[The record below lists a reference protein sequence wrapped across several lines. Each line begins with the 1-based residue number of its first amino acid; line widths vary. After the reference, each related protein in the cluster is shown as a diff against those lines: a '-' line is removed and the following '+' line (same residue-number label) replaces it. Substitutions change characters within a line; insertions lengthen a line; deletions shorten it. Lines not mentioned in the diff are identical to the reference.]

1 MIDRFIR
8 LAIARRTIVMFIA
21 VFIAV
26 YGWYSWRQLSIE
38 AYPDIADVSSQ
49 VITQAP
55 GLAAE
60 EVEQQITVPIERA
73 LNGTPGLAIMR
84 SKSTFGLSLITLV
97 FRDGSEDY
105 WSRQRIQERI
115 TGVTLPTGI
124 TPGLDALTSPI
135 GEIYRYT
142 LESDT
147 LGQRELSEIQQWEI
161 IPALG
166 QIQGVAGVNNF
177 GGITTQYEV
186 ELDPVQLQRFG
197 LSLKSVEDAITAN
210 NHSTGGSVITRGE
223 QGYVVRGV
231 GALHDL
237 TDLGS
242 VVVTQK
248 GGSPV
253 LVRDLG
259 KVRLSQVERH
269 GILGKDRH
277 GDAVEGI
284 VTLLRGENP
293 SRVMDDVHARV
304 ITLNT
309 QLARRGVKIV
319 PYLDRSDLVHTT
331 VDKVSHTV
339 FEGVGLVLIVL
350 ILFLGSARSALIV
363 AIVIPLAMLIAFI
376 LMHLTHVPANL
387 LSLGAIDFGIIVDG
401 AIVMMESL
409 LRRREAR
416 PEEPLTLADATD
428 AAVQVGRPIF
438 FATIIIVTAYLPLFA
453 FQRIEAKLFTPM
465 AFTVGY
471 ALLGALLV
479 SLTLV
484 PGLAYIAFRKP
495 TKSFHNPVLAWID
508 RGYVVVLRRCLD
520 LPVIIYGIAI
530 AAALAV
536 LLLGAT
542 VGREFLP
549 PLDEGSIWLQ
559 VQLPSG
565 ISLEKGKEMAG
576 ELRRAVRSF
585 PETSYIVTQLGRND
599 DGTDPFTPS
608 HIEASVGL
616 HPYGTW
622 PSGETKA
629 DLIRR
634 MDAKFKTMPG
644 FNIGFSQPMID
655 GVYDKM
661 AGAHSELVIKIYGE
675 DFHELRRIG
684 NAVVGVLNKTPGSA
698 DVALDQEPPLP
709 QLVVQVDRAAAARLG
724 VNAGDVADLI
734 QTGIGGEGIDKLYVG
749 DRRYDIAVRFP
760 AATRSTIAEIGTLP
774 ITTASGAQV
783 PLSAVAHVSLKSGE
797 STITREMGH
806 RHLTVKLDYR
816 DRDLTSFLHDAQ
828 ANIAR
833 QVTFDH
839 AAYHLEWGGQF
850 ENQARAESRLGV
862 ILGIMFGAMALLLY
876 VQFALLRQVLLIL
889 GVVPLATLGGLVA
902 LHLTGATL
910 NVASSV
916 GFIALFG
923 VAIQN
928 AIIMVSNLNTRRVDG
943 EGLLGAVM
951 MGARERLRPVL
962 MTATVA
968 TIGMLPAALN
978 TGVGSDVQ
986 RGLATV
992 VVGGLIVATALTLFV
1007 VPTLY
1012 FVIERAV
1019 SRRSERQT
1027 QRQNQQPQGA
1037 PLRETEV

>member
-1 MIDRFIR
+1 MVAAFV
-8 LAIARRTIVMFIA
+8 AI
-21 VFIAV
+21 

-60 EVEQQITVPIERA
+60 EVEQQITVPLERA
-73 LNGTPGLAIMR
+73 LNGTPGLTIMR

-115 TGVTLPTGI
+115 QDVTLPPGI
-124 TPGLDALTSPI
+124 TPGLDALTSPV

-142 LESDT
+142 LESGT
-147 LGQRELSEIQQWEI
+147 LGQRELSEIQRWEV
-161 IPALG
+161 IPALS
-166 QIQGVAGVNNF
+166 QIQGVAAVNNF
-177 GGITTQYEV
+177 GGITTQYQV
-186 ELDPVQLQRFG
+186 ELDPAQLQRFN
-197 LSLKSVEDAITAN
+197 LSLKTVENAITAN
-210 NHSTGGSVITRGE
+210 NHSTGGSIITRGE

-231 GALHDL
+231 GALHSLD
-237 TDLGS
+237 DLGS
-242 VVVTQK
+242 IVVSQK
-248 GGSPV
+248 GGSPI

-269 GILGKDRH
+269 GVVGKDDH
-277 GDAVEGI
+277 GDTIEGI

-293 SRVMDDVHARV
+293 SRVMGDVHAKV
-304 ITLNT
+304 AELNAE
-309 QLARRGVKIV
+309 LAKKDVRIV

-331 VDKVSHTV
+331 IDKVSHTV

-350 ILFLGSARSALIV
+350 ILFLGSPRSAMIV

-376 LMHLTHVPANL
+376 LMNLTHVPANL

-409 LRRREAR
+409 LRRREER
-416 PEEPLTLADATD
+416 PDKPLTRAEATD
-428 AAVQVGRPIF
+428 AAIQVARPIF
-438 FATIIIVTAYLPLFA
+438 FATIIIVTAYMPLFA

-484 PGLAYIAFRKP
+484 PALAYLAFRKP
-495 TKSFHNPVLAWID
+495 QKLFHNPVLAILD
-508 RGYVVVLRRCLD
+508 RHYTVLLRRCLD
-520 LPVIIYGIAI
+520 MPFAIYGVVAV
-530 AAALAV
+530 AAAAV
-536 LLLGAT
+536 LMLGAT

-549 PLDEGSIWLQ
+549 TLDEGSIWLQ

-565 ISLEKGKEMAG
+565 ISLQKSREMAA

-608 HIEASVGL
+608 HIESSVGL
-616 HPYGTW
+616 HPYDTW

-634 MDAKFKTMPG
+634 MDAKFRTMPG
-644 FNIGFSQPMID
+644 FRVGFSQPMID

-661 AGAHSELVIKIYGE
+661 AGAHSELVIKVYGD
-675 DFHELRRIG
+675 DFRELRRIG
-684 NAVVGVLNKTPGSA
+684 NAIVDVLDHTRGAA
-698 DVALDQEPPLP
+698 DVAVDQEPPLP
-709 QLVVQVDRAAAARLG
+709 QLVIKVDREAAARLG
-724 VNAGDVADLI
+724 VNADDVADLI
-734 QTGIGGEGIDKLYVG
+734 KTAIGGNAIDQLYVG

-760 AATRSTIAEIGTLP
+760 AASRTTIAQIRDLP
-774 ITTASGAQV
+774 ITTGSGAQV
-783 PLSAVAHVSLKSGE
+783 PLSAVAQVSLKSGE
-797 STITREMGH
+797 STITREMG
-806 RHLTVKLDYR
+806 RRQITVKLGYR
-816 DRDLTSFLHDAQ
+816 DRDLASFLKEARS
-828 ANIAR
+828 NIASK
-833 QVTFDH
+833 VHFDPS
-839 AAYHLEWGGQF
+839 AYRLEWGGQF
-850 ENQARAESRLGV
+850 ENEARAESRLQV
-862 ILGIMFGAMALLLY
+862 ILAIMFGAMALLLY
-876 VQFALLRQVLLIL
+876 IQFALFRQVLLIL

-902 LHLTGATL
+902 LHLTGMTL
-910 NVASSV
+910 NVASAV

-928 AIIMVSNLNTRRVDG
+928 AIIMVSNLNTHRVDG
-943 EGLLGAVM
+943 EGLLEAVLTGA
-951 MGARERLRPVL
+951 GERLRPVL

-1012 FVIERAV
+1012 YVIERSA
-1019 SRRSERQT
+1019 SRRGERRSRRVT
-1027 QRQNQQPQGA
+1027 DMPQPEMGA
-1037 PLRETEV
+1037 

>member
-1 MIDRFIR
+1 MIERFIR
-8 LAIARRTIVMFIA
+8 LAITRRRIVLLIA
-21 VFIAV
+21 LLVAA

-60 EVEQQITVPIERA
+60 EVEQQITIPLERA
-73 LNGTPGLAIMR
+73 LNGTPGLTIMR

-115 TGVTLPTGI
+115 QGVTLPTGI
-124 TPGLDALTSPI
+124 TPGLDPLTSPI

-147 LGQRELSEIQQWEI
+147 LGQRELSELQQWEV
-161 IPALG
+161 IPALS

-186 ELDPVQLQRFG
+186 ELDPAQLQRFG

-237 TDLGS
+237 SDLGN
-242 VVVTQK
+242 VAVTQK

-259 KVRLSQVERH
+259 KVRLSQMERH
-269 GILGKDRH
+269 GILGKDEH
-277 GDAVEGI
+277 GDAIEGI

-293 SRVMDDVHARV
+293 SHVMDDVHAKV
-304 ITLNT
+304 EELNVE
-309 QLARRGVKIV
+309 LARKGARIV

-331 VDKVSHTV
+331 IDKVSHTV
-339 FEGVGLVLIVL
+339 LEGVGLVLIVL
-350 ILFLGSARSALIV
+350 ILFLGSVRSALIV
-363 AIVIPLAMLIAFI
+363 AVVIPLAMLIAFI
-376 LMHLTHVPANL
+376 LMNVTHVPANL

-416 PEEPLTLADATD
+416 PDKPLTRAEAVD

-438 FATIIIVTAYLPLFA
+438 FATIIIITAYMPLFA

-465 AFTVGY
+465 AFTVSY

-479 SLTLV
+479 AMTLV

-495 TKSFHNPVLAWID
+495 TKTFHNPVLLRIE
-508 RGYVVVLRRCLD
+508 RGYGVALRRCLAT
-520 LPVIIYGIAI
+520 PAIIYAVAGV
-530 AAALAV
+530 AAVAV

-549 PLDEGSIWLQ
+549 ALDEGSIWLQ

-565 ISLEKGKEMAG
+565 ISLQESKGMAG
-576 ELRRAVRSF
+576 ELRRAVRTF

-616 HPYGTW
+616 HPPSTW

-644 FNIGFSQPMID
+644 FTVGFSQPMID

-661 AGAHSELVIKIYGE
+661 AGAHSELVIKIYGD
-675 DFHELRRIG
+675 DFAELRRIG
-684 NAVVGVLNKTPGSA
+684 NAIVTVLNKTPGSA

-709 QLVVQVDRAAAARLG
+709 QLVIRIDRAACARLN
-724 VNAGDVADLI
+724 VNAGDIAELI
-734 QTGIGGEGIDKLYVG
+734 QTGIGGAGIDQLYVG

-760 AATRSTIAEIGTLP
+760 AAARSTIGEIRNLP
-774 ITTASGAQV
+774 ITTGTGAQV
-783 PLSAVAHVSLKSGE
+783 PLSAVADIQLKMGE

-816 DRDLTSFLHDAQ
+816 DRDLSSFLHDAQ
-828 ANIAR
+828 RNIAA
-833 QVTFDH
+833 QVKFDKTN
-839 AAYHLEWGGQF
+839 YHLEWGGQF
-850 ENQARAESRLGV
+850 ENQARAESRLRV
-862 ILGIMFGAMALLLY
+862 ILCVMFGAMGLLLY
-876 VQFALLRQVLLIL
+876 IQFALVRQVLLIL
-889 GVVPLATLGGLVA
+889 GAVPLATLGGLVA
-902 LHLTGATL
+902 LHVTHSTL

-928 AIIMVSNLNTRRVDG
+928 AIIMVSNLNTHRVDG
-943 EGLLGAVM
+943 EGLLEAVLRGAN
-951 MGARERLRPVL
+951 ERLRPVL

-968 TIGMLPAALN
+968 TIGMLPAAVH

-1012 FVIERAV
+1012 YVIERAA
-1019 SRRSERQT
+1019 SRRAARRQG
-1027 QRQNQQPQGA
+1027 RPRGA
-1037 PLRETEV
+1037 APAGGA

>member
-1 MIDRFIR
+1 
-8 LAIARRTIVMFIA
+8 
-21 VFIAV
+21 
-26 YGWYSWRQLSIE
+26 
-38 AYPDIADVSSQ
+38 
-49 VITQAP
+49 
-55 GLAAE
+55 
-60 EVEQQITVPIERA
+60 
-73 LNGTPGLAIMR
+73 MR

-115 TGVTLPTGI
+115 QGVALPSGI

-147 LGQRELSEIQQWEI
+147 LGQRELSELQQWEV
-161 IPALG
+161 IPALS
-166 QIQGVAGVNNF
+166 QIQGIAGVNNF

-186 ELDPVQLQRFG
+186 ELNPAQLQRFG

-231 GALHDL
+231 GALHTVSDI
-237 TDLGS
+237 GAVS
-242 VVVTQK
+242 VSQK
-248 GGSPV
+248 GGAPI
-253 LVRDLG
+253 LLKDLG

-269 GILGKDRH
+269 GIVGKDRH
-277 GDAVEGI
+277 GDVIEGI
-284 VTLLRGENP
+284 VMLLRGENP
-293 SRVMDDVHARV
+293 SRVMDDVHAR
-304 ITLNT
+304 IAELNAD
-309 QLARRGVKIV
+309 LAHKGARIV
-319 PYLDRSDLVHTT
+319 PYLDRSELVHTT

-339 FEGVGLVLIVL
+339 LEGVGLVLIVL
-350 ILFLGSARSALIV
+350 ILFLGNARSAMIV
-363 AIVIPLAMLIAFI
+363 AVVIPLAMLIAFI
-376 LMHLTHVPANL
+376 LMNLTHVPANL

-409 LRRREAR
+409 LRRREAN
-416 PEEPLTLADATD
+416 PDAPLTRADASD
-428 AAVQVGRPIF
+428 AAVQVGLPIF
-438 FATIIIVTAYLPLFA
+438 FATIIIITAYLPLFA

-471 ALLGALLV
+471 ALLGALLL

-484 PGLAYIAFRKP
+484 PGLAFIAFRKP
-495 TKSFHNPVLAWID
+495 MKIFHNPVLAWIE
-508 RGYVVVLRRCLD
+508 RGYAVALRRCLK
-520 LPVIIYGIAI
+520 LPAIIYATACTAAI
-530 AAALAV
+530 AV
-536 LLLGAT
+536 VLLGAT

-549 PLDEGSIWLQ
+549 TLDEGSIWLQ
-559 VQLPSG
+559 AQLPSG
-565 ISLEKGKEMAG
+565 ISLEQGKAMAG

-585 PETSYIVTQLGRND
+585 PETSYVVTQLGRND

-622 PSGETKA
+622 PGGDSKT

-634 MDAKFKTMPG
+634 MDAKFKAMPG
-644 FNIGFSQPMID
+644 FTVGFSQPMID

-661 AGAHSELVIKIYGE
+661 AGAHSALVVKIYGD
-675 DFHELRRIG
+675 DFTELRRIG
-684 NAVVGVLNKTPGSA
+684 NDIVDVLEKTRGSA

-709 QLVVQVDRAAAARLG
+709 QLVIQVDRAAAARLG

-734 QTGIGGEGIDKLYVG
+734 QTGIGGGGIDQLYFG

-760 AATRSTIAEIGTLP
+760 AKVRSTVAEIGALP
-774 ITTASGAQV
+774 IATARGALV
-783 PLSAVAHVSLKSGE
+783 PLSSVATISLRSGE

-806 RHLTVKLDYR
+806 RHLTVKLGYR
-816 DRDLTSFLHDAQ
+816 DRDLTSFLHEARR
-828 ANIAR
+828 NIAR
-833 QVTFDH
+833 HVTFDPS
-839 AAYHLEWGGQF
+839 AYRLEWGGQF
-850 ENQARAESRLGV
+850 ENQARAETRLDV
-862 ILGIMFGAMALLLY
+862 ILGIMFATMAVLLFI
-876 VQFALLRQVLLIL
+876 QFGLIRQVVLIL
-889 GVVPLATLGGLVA
+889 GVVPLATLGGLIA
-902 LHLTGATL
+902 LHVTGSTL

-928 AIIMVSNLNTRRVDG
+928 AIIMMSNLNTHRIDADG
-943 EGLLGAVM
+943 LFDAVLRGAN
-951 MGARERLRPVL
+951 ERLRPVL

-968 TIGMLPAALN
+968 TCGMLPAALN

-1012 FVIERAV
+1012 YVSERAAF
-1019 SRRSERQT
+1019 RRAARRGRPAQDDLS
-1027 QRQNQQPQGA
+1027 PAMGS
-1037 PLRETEV
+1037 

>member
-8 LAIARRTIVMFIA
+8 LAITRQRIVFMIA
-21 VFIAV
+21 AFVVA

-60 EVEQQITVPIERA
+60 EVEQQITVPLERA
-73 LNGTPGLAIMR
+73 LNGTPGLTIMR
-84 SKSTFGLSLITLV
+84 SRSTFGLSLITLV

-115 TGVTLPTGI
+115 QGVSLPSGI
-124 TPGLDALTSPI
+124 SPGLDALTSPV

-147 LGQRELSEIQQWEI
+147 LGQRELSELQQWEV
-161 IPALG
+161 IPALS
-166 QIQGVAGVNNF
+166 QIQGVAAVNNF

-186 ELDPVQLQRFG
+186 ELDPAQLQRFN
-197 LSLKSVEDAITAN
+197 LSLKTVENAITAN

-231 GALHDL
+231 GALHSL
-237 TDLGS
+237 ADLGS
-242 VVVTQK
+242 VVVSQK
-248 GGSPV
+248 GGSPI

-269 GILGKDRH
+269 GILGKDDH
-277 GDAVEGI
+277 GDSIEGI

-293 SRVMDDVHARV
+293 SRVMEDVHAKV
-304 ITLNT
+304 TELNAE
-309 QLARRGVKIV
+309 LAKKGARMV

-350 ILFLGSARSALIV
+350 ILFLGSPRSALIV

-376 LMHLTHVPANL
+376 LMNITHVPANL

-416 PEEPLTLADATD
+416 PDKPLTRTEATD
-428 AAVQVGRPIF
+428 AAIQVGRPIF
-438 FATIIIVTAYLPLFA
+438 FATIIIVTAYMPLFA

-484 PGLAYIAFRKP
+484 PALAYLAFRKP
-495 TKSFHNPVLAWID
+495 QKLFHNPVLAILD
-508 RGYVVVLRRCLD
+508 RHYAVILRRCLE
-520 LPVIIYGIAI
+520 LPGVIYGV
-530 AAALAV
+530 AAAAAV
-536 LLLGAT
+536 AVVLLGAT

-549 PLDEGSIWLQ
+549 TLDEGSIWLQ

-585 PETSYIVTQLGRND
+585 PETSYVVTQLGRND

-629 DLIRR
+629 ELIRR
-634 MDAKFKTMPG
+634 MDAKFRTMPG
-644 FNIGFSQPMID
+644 FSVGFSQPMID

-661 AGAHSELVIKIYGE
+661 AGAHSELVIKVYGD
-675 DFHELRRIG
+675 DFRELRRIG
-684 NAVVGVLNKTPGSA
+684 NEIVDVLNKTRGSA
-698 DVALDQEPPLP
+698 DVAIDQEPPLP
-709 QLVVQVDRAAAARLG
+709 QLVIKVDREAAARLG
-724 VNAGDVADLI
+724 VNADDVADLI
-734 QTGIGGEGIDKLYVG
+734 QTGIGGEGIDQLYVG

-760 AATRSTIAEIGTLP
+760 AAVRSTVEQIRNLP
-774 ITTASGAQV
+774 ITTGSGAQV
-783 PLSAVAHVSLKSGE
+783 PLSAVAQVSLKSGE

-806 RHLTVKLDYR
+806 RQLTVKLGYR
-816 DRDLTSFLHDAQ
+816 DRDLTSFLHEARR
-828 ANIAR
+828 NIAAKVHFNTSVYR
-833 QVTFDH
+833 
-839 AAYHLEWGGQF
+839 LEWGGQF
-850 ENQARAESRLGV
+850 ENQARAESRLQV
-862 ILGIMFGAMALLLY
+862 ILAIMFGAMALLLY
-876 VQFALLRQVLLIL
+876 IQFALFRQVLLIL
-889 GVVPLATLGGLVA
+889 GAVPLATLGGLVA
-902 LHLTGATL
+902 LHLTGSTL
-910 NVASSV
+910 NVASAV

-928 AIIMVSNLNTRRVDG
+928 AIIMVSNLNTHRVDG
-943 EGLLGAVM
+943 EGLLEAVLTGA
-951 MGARERLRPVL
+951 GERLRPVL

-1012 FVIERAV
+1012 FVIERSA
-1019 SRRSERQT
+1019 SRRGE
-1027 QRQNQQPQGA
+1027 QRNQRIGNAPEPETGA
-1037 PLRETEV
+1037 

>member
-1 MIDRFIR
+1 MIERFIR
-8 LAIARRTIVMFIA
+8 LAITRRKIVLLLA
-21 VFIAV
+21 VFIAA

-60 EVEQQITVPIERA
+60 EVEQQITVPLERA

-124 TPGLDALTSPI
+124 TPGLDPLTSPI

-147 LGQRELSEIQQWEI
+147 LGQRELSELQQWEV
-161 IPALG
+161 IPALS

-177 GGITTQYEV
+177 GGITTQYQV
-186 ELDPVQLQRFG
+186 ELDPAQLQRFG
-197 LSLKSVEDAITAN
+197 LSLKSVDDAITAN

-269 GILGKDRH
+269 GILGKDDR
-277 GDAVEGI
+277 GDAIEGI

-293 SRVMDDVHARV
+293 SRVMDDVHAKV
-304 ITLNT
+304 AELNAA
-309 QLARRGVKIV
+309 LARKGARIV

-339 FEGVGLVLIVL
+339 SEGIGLVLIVL
-350 ILFLGSARSALIV
+350 ILFLGNARSALIV

-376 LMHLTHVPANL
+376 LMNLTHVPANL

-416 PEEPLTLADATD
+416 PDKPLTRTEATD

-438 FATIIIVTAYLPLFA
+438 FATIIIITAYIPLFA

-479 SLTLV
+479 SLALV
-484 PGLAYIAFRKP
+484 PGLAYVALRKP
-495 TKSFHNPVLAWID
+495 AKVFHNPLLAWIE
-508 RGYVVVLRRCLD
+508 RTYAVVLRRCLD
-520 LPVIIYGIAI
+520 LPVVIYGIAG

-536 LLLGAT
+536 LLLGAK

-549 PLDEGSIWLQ
+549 ALDEGSIWLQ

-565 ISLEKGKEMAG
+565 LSLDKGKEMAG
-576 ELRRAVRSF
+576 ELRRVVRSF
-585 PETSYIVTQLGRND
+585 PETSYVVTQLGRND

-616 HPYGTW
+616 KPYGTW
-622 PSGETKA
+622 PAGETKA
-629 DLIRR
+629 GLIRR
-634 MDAKFKTMPG
+634 MDARFKAMPG
-644 FNIGFSQPMID
+644 FNVGFSQPMID

-661 AGAHSELVIKIYGE
+661 AGAHSELVIKIYGH

-684 NAVVGVLNKTPGSA
+684 TAIVDVLNRTPGAA
-698 DVALDQEPPLP
+698 DVAIDQEPPLP
-709 QLVVQVDRAAAARLG
+709 QLVVRVDRAAAARLG
-724 VNAGDVADLI
+724 VNAGDITDLI
-734 QTGIGGEGIDKLYVG
+734 QTGIGGEGIDQLYVG

-760 AATRSTIAEIGTLP
+760 AQVRSTVAEIRNLP
-774 ITTASGAQV
+774 ITTSSGAQI
-783 PLSAVAHVSLKSGE
+783 PLSAVATVSLKSGE

-806 RHLTVKLDYR
+806 RHLTVKLGYR

-828 ANIAR
+828 ANIAAKVHFNQSIYR
-833 QVTFDH
+833 
-839 AAYHLEWGGQF
+839 LEWGGQF
-850 ENQARAESRLGV
+850 ENQARAEKRLGM
-862 ILGIMFGAMALLLY
+862 ILAIMFGAMALLLY
-876 VQFALLRQVLLIL
+876 IQFALVRQVLLIL
-889 GVVPLATLGGLVA
+889 GAVPLATLGGLVA

-910 NVASSV
+910 NVASAV

-928 AIIMVSNLNTRRVDG
+928 AIIMVSNLNAHRVDG
-943 EGLLGAVM
+943 EGLLEAVLHGA
-951 MGARERLRPVL
+951 GERLRPVL

-1019 SRRSERQT
+1019 SRRAGR
-1027 QRQNQQPQGA
+1027 RAPQPEMGA
-1037 PLRETEV
+1037 

>member
-1 MIDRFIR
+1 MIERFIR
-8 LAIARRTIVMFIA
+8 LAITRRRIVLLIA
-21 VFIAV
+21 ALVAA

-60 EVEQQITVPIERA
+60 EVEQQITIPLERA
-73 LNGTPGLAIMR
+73 LNGTPGLTIMR

-115 TGVTLPTGI
+115 QGVTLPTGI
-124 TPGLDALTSPI
+124 TPGLDPLTSPI

-147 LGQRELSEIQQWEI
+147 LGQRELSELQQWEV
-161 IPALG
+161 IPALS

-186 ELDPVQLQRFG
+186 ELDPAQLQRFG
-197 LSLKSVEDAITAN
+197 LSLKAVEDAITAN

-237 TDLGS
+237 SDLGN
-242 VVVTQK
+242 VAVTQK

-259 KVRLSQVERH
+259 KVRLSQMERH
-269 GILGKDRH
+269 GILGKDEH
-277 GDAVEGI
+277 GDAIEGI

-293 SRVMDDVHARV
+293 SRVMDDVHAKV
-304 ITLNT
+304 QELNVE
-309 QLARRGVKIV
+309 LARKGARIV

-331 VDKVSHTV
+331 IDKVSHTV
-339 FEGVGLVLIVL
+339 LEGVGLVLIVL
-350 ILFLGSARSALIV
+350 ILFLGSVRSALIV
-363 AIVIPLAMLIAFI
+363 AVVIPLAMLIAFI
-376 LMHLTHVPANL
+376 LMNVTHVPANL

-416 PEEPLTLADATD
+416 PDKPLTRAEAVD

-438 FATIIIVTAYLPLFA
+438 FATIIIITAYMPLFA

-465 AFTVGY
+465 AFTVSY

-479 SLTLV
+479 AMTLV

-495 TKSFHNPVLAWID
+495 TKTFHNPVLVRIE
-508 RGYVVVLRRCLD
+508 RGYGVALRRCLAT
-520 LPVIIYGIAI
+520 PAIIYGVAGV
-530 AAALAV
+530 AAVAV

-549 PLDEGSIWLQ
+549 ALDEGSIWLQ

-565 ISLEKGKEMAG
+565 ISLQEGKAMAD
-576 ELRRAVRSF
+576 ELRRAVRTF

-616 HPYGTW
+616 HPPGTW

-644 FNIGFSQPMID
+644 FTVGFSQPMID

-661 AGAHSELVIKIYGE
+661 AGAHSELVIKIYGD
-675 DFHELRRIG
+675 DFAELRRIG
-684 NAVVGVLNKTPGSA
+684 NAIVTVLNKTPGSA

-709 QLVVQVDRAAAARLG
+709 QLVIRIDRAACARLN
-724 VNAGDVADLI
+724 VNAGDIADLI
-734 QTGIGGEGIDKLYVG
+734 QTGIGGAGIDQLYVG

-760 AATRSTIAEIGTLP
+760 AAARSTLGEIRNLP
-774 ITTASGAQV
+774 ITTGTGAQV
-783 PLSAVAHVSLKSGE
+783 PLSAVADIQLKMGE

-816 DRDLTSFLHDAQ
+816 DRDLSSFLHDAQ
-828 ANIAR
+828 RNIAA
-833 QVTFDH
+833 QVKFDKTN
-839 AAYHLEWGGQF
+839 YHLEWGGQF
-850 ENQARAESRLGV
+850 ENQARAESRLRV
-862 ILGIMFGAMALLLY
+862 ILCVMFAAMGLLLY
-876 VQFALLRQVLLIL
+876 IQFALVRQVLLIL
-889 GVVPLATLGGLVA
+889 GAVPLATLGGLVA
-902 LHLTGATL
+902 LHLTHSTL

-928 AIIMVSNLNTRRVDG
+928 AIIMVSNLNTHRVDG
-943 EGLLGAVM
+943 EGLLEAVLRGAN
-951 MGARERLRPVL
+951 ERLRPVL

-968 TIGMLPAALN
+968 TIGMLPAAVH

-1012 FVIERAV
+1012 YVIERAA
-1019 SRRSERQT
+1019 SRRAARRQG
-1027 QRQNQQPQGA
+1027 RPQGA
-1037 PLRETEV
+1037 VTAEGA